1 MNSVKCNQPV
11 GKQIM
16 VNREIGL
23 TLEQY
28 FYAIDHYLRVEHSAR
43 VKRGMRLAKERR
55 AAQAAAEG
63 KPVA

>member
-1 MNSVKCNQPV
+1 MNSVKSNQPV

-28 FYAIDHYLRVEHSAR
+28 FTPLTITSV
-43 VKRGMRLAKERR
+43 
-55 AAQAAAEG
+55 
-63 KPVA
+63 

>member
-1 MNSVKCNQPV
+1 MNSIKSNQSV
-11 GKQIM
+11 GNQIM

-28 FYAIDHYLRVEHSAR
+28 FYAIDHYFRVEHSAR
-43 VKRGMRLAKERR
+43 VKRGMQLAKERK

-63 KPVA
+63 NPVA

>member
-1 MNSVKCNQPV
+1 MNSVKSNQPV

-28 FYAIDHYLRVEHSAR
+28 FYAIDHYFRVEHSAR
-43 VKRGMRLAKERR
+43 VKRGMQLAKERR

>member
-1 MNSVKCNQPV
+1 MNSIKSNQSV
-11 GKQIM
+11 EKQIM
-16 VNREIGL
+16 VNSEIGL

-28 FYAIDHYLRVEHSAR
+28 FYAIDHYFRVEHSAR
-43 VKRGMRLAKERR
+43 VKRGMRLAKERK